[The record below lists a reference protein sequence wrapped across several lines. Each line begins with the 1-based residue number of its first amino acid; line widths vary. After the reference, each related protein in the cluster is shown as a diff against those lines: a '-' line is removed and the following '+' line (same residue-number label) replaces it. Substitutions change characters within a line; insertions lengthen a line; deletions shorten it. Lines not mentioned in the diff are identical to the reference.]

1 MAETHKTDL
10 LVIGGGP
17 GGYTAAF
24 RAADLGLQVTLVNA
38 DDNLGG
44 TCLLR
49 GCIPSKAL
57 LHVAELITEASEAR
71 TYGLTFGDPKID
83 LDALRSWKN
92 NIITRLSTGLSG
104 LVRQRKVTHLT
115 GYAQFENS
123 QSASIAGNGD
133 IDRVEFEH
141 AIIATG
147 SRPVVLPVF
156 ALDTPR
162 ILDSTTALD
171 LDEIP
176 KSLLVVGGGI
186 IGLELGSVYAALG
199 SAVTVVEMT
208 DTLLPGTDP
217 DLVKPLET
225 RLRQAFSAIHTRT
238 RVTHIEEVNTGIEVH
253 CEGGGSKISEI
264 FDRVL
269 LCIGRRP
276 NTDNIGLENTDIE
289 PDDRG
294 FIEVDPQMRTND
306 PRLFAIGDAV
316 PGPGLAHKAA
326 HEGKIAAEILAGEPA
341 SFDAL
346 IPSVVYTDPEI
357 AWVGLTETDAREQN
371 RKIDVVRFPWAALGK
386 AHAIGRIEGQTK
398 LIVDPYTQRVLGMG
412 IVGPNAG
419 DLIAEGAL
427 AIEMAAV
434 AEDIAHT
441 IHPHPS
447 LAESIGIAADIHL
460 GSATD
465 VYMPKKS
472 HT

>member
-83 LDALRSWKN
+83 LDALRGWKD

-115 GYAQFENS
+115 GYAQFESS
-123 QSASIAGNGD
+123 QSASIAGNED

-147 SRPVVLPVF
+147 SRPIILPIF

-208 DTLLPGTDP
+208 DTLLPGTDS

-225 RLRQAFSAIHTRT
+225 RLRQAFSAIHTST

-253 CEGGGSKISEI
+253 WEGDGSKTSEI

-276 NTDNIGLENTDIE
+276 NTDNIGLENTEIQ

-294 FIEVDPQMRTND
+294 FIEVDSQMRTND
-306 PRLFAIGDAV
+306 PRLYAIGDAV

-326 HEGKIAAEILAGEPA
+326 HEGKIAAEVLAGESA
-341 SFDAL
+341 AFDAV

-357 AWVGLTETDAREQN
+357 AWVGLTETDAHEQN
-371 RKIDVVRFPWAALGK
+371 RKVDIVRFPWAALGK

-398 LIVDPYTQRVLGMG
+398 LIIDPHTRRVLGMG
-412 IVGPNAG
+412 IVGPQAG
-419 DLIAEGAL
+419 DLIAEGVL

-447 LAESIGIAADIHL
+447 LAESIGIASEIHL

-465 VYMPKKS
+465 VYMPKK
-472 HT
+472 

>member
-83 LDALRSWKN
+83 LDALRSWKD

-104 LVRQRKVTHLT
+104 LVRRRKVTHLT

-133 IDRVEFEH
+133 IDRVEFEY

-217 DLVKPLET
+217 DLVKPLEI
-225 RLRQAFSAIHTRT
+225 RLRQAFSAIHIRT

-253 CEGGGSKISEI
+253 CEGDGSKISEI

-289 PDDRG
+289 PNDHG
-294 FIEVDPQMRTND
+294 FIEVDSQMRTND
-306 PRLFAIGDAV
+306 PRLFAIGDAI

-371 RKIDVVRFPWAALGK
+371 RKIDIVRFPWAALGK

-398 LIVDPYTQRVLGMG
+398 LIVDPYTRRVLGMG

-419 DLIAEGAL
+419 DLIAEGVL

-465 VYMPKKS
+465 VYMPKK
-472 HT
+472 

>member
-1 MAETHKTDL
+1 MAETHKTQL

-24 RAADLGLQVTLVNA
+24 RAADLGLNVTLIEA
-38 DDNLGG
+38 DAHLGG

-57 LHVAELITEASEAR
+57 LHIAELIAKTREASAF
-71 TYGLTFGDPKID
+71 GLAFGDPKID
-83 LDALRSWKN
+83 LDALRSWKD
-92 NIITRLSTGLSG
+92 NIVTRLSGGLSG
-104 LVRQRKVTHLT
+104 LTRQRGVAHLT
-115 GYAQFENS
+115 GRARFESS
-123 QSASIAGNGD
+123 QRASVEGHAD
-133 IDRVEFEH
+133 IGHVEFEY

-147 SRPVVLPVF
+147 SRPIVLPAF

-171 LDEIP
+171 LADIP

-199 SAVTVVEMT
+199 STVTVVEMT
-208 DTLLPGTDP
+208 DALLPGADP
-217 DLVKPLET
+217 DLVKPLES
-225 RLRQAFSAIHTRT
+225 RLRQSFRGIYTQT
-238 RVTHIEEVNTGIEVH
+238 RVTHIEEVNAGLEVH
-253 CEGGGSKISEI
+253 YEGNAPMTSDAY
-264 FDRVL
+264 DRVL

-276 NTDNIGLENTDIE
+276 NTDNIGLENTDVE

-294 FIEVDPQMRTND
+294 FIPVDSQMRTRD

-326 HEGKIAAEILAGEPA
+326 HEGKIAAEVLAGEPA
-341 SFDAL
+341 AFDAV

-357 AWVGLTETDAREQN
+357 AWAGLTEMDARAQN
-371 RKIDVVRFPWAALGK
+371 RKVDVARFPWAALGK
-386 AHAIGRIEGQTK
+386 AHAIDRIEGMTK
-398 LIVDPYTQRVLGMG
+398 LVIDPYTQRVLGMG
-412 IVGPNAG
+412 IVGPHAG
-419 DLIAEGAL
+419 DLIAEGVL

-434 AEDIAHT
+434 AEDIAHA

-447 LAESIGIAADIHL
+447 LSESIALAAEIHL

-465 VYMPKKS
+465 VYMPKK
-472 HT
+472 